1 MGNSR
6 RQGLAAGAEDAGA
19 AEGAGAGAAG
29 VGAASVAGEGEAAG
43 EETAHTSAVLK
54 RLFFQTQ
61 LKVMR
66 PRGPTFRTK
75 PESHSVYFPWDLWT
89 AHHAVPTVAATRRTT
104 CSRCC
109 S

>member
-43 EETAHTSAVLK
+43 EETAHTSGCKKKKAFYNK
-54 RLFFQTQ
+54 RN
-61 LKVMR
+61 
-66 PRGPTFRTK
+66 
-75 PESHSVYFPWDLWT
+75 
-89 AHHAVPTVAATRRTT
+89 
-104 CSRCC
+104 
-109 S
+109 